1 MYAKLFTSIYQG
13 TLRGNS
19 NGILVFTNMLAHCD
33 KHGICDIHPRAI
45 AEEVGLSVEA
55 VRAAILE
62 LEAPDEE
69 SRSPEEEGRRI
80 VRVDEHRAWGWR
92 VVNYLKYRAIRDE
105 DTRREQNRAAQEAW
119 RLRKQSKPASAKVSP
134 DQPIQRQKQKQDTEG
149 EEEKKSASLAGA
161 SEPPFYA
168 HSVCAETYASATC
181 GYCGVAQKDVD
192 KGFETDH
199 FIPKSAGGSDL
210 PSNLVPAC
218 HVCNQIK
225 GSRVFKTIEEA
236 SQYIHGKLWSSNRAR
251 YAEPRKVCFGGKP
264 PAGYSGVPAKPDD
277 VEQQVW
283 DDWLAL
289 RKAKSAPVTET
300 VLKRAKEE
308 AAKAG
313 LSLDGFLIVW
323 CARGSQGLEASWLKP
338 GEGKRAADVEPEWRR
353 KQRER
358 TEAFI
363 GKPAARQPVNMGEI
377 FDVTAT
383 KLG

>member
-45 AEEVGLSVEA
+45 AEEVGLSQEA

-119 RLRKQSKPASAKVSP
+119 RSRKQSKPTSATVSP
-134 DQPIQRQKQKQDTEG
+134 DQPIQRQRQEG
-149 EEEKKSASLAGA
+149 EEEKKKNPPLAGA
-161 SEPPFYA
+161 SDPPLKP
-168 HSVCAETYASATC
+168 AS
-181 GYCGVAQKDVD
+181 GVKA
-192 KGFETDH
+192 
-199 FIPKSAGGSDL
+199 
-210 PSNLVPAC
+210 
-218 HVCNQIK
+218 
-225 GSRVFKTIEEA
+225 A
-236 SQYIHGKLWSSNRAR
+236 SG
-251 YAEPRKVCFGGKP
+251 VKP
-264 PAGYSGVPAKPDD
+264 VSVPAKPDG

-289 RKAKSAPVTET
+289 RRAKKAPVTAT
-300 VLKRAKEE
+300 VLDRAKAE
-308 AAKAG
+308 AEKAG
-313 LSLDGFLIVW
+313 LSLNGFLIVW

-338 GEGKRAADVEPEWRR
+338 EEQGRNRATEIEPAWR
-353 KQRER
+353 KAQRER

-363 GKPAARQPVNMGEI
+363 GKSAPKQPINMGEI

>member
-45 AEEVGLSVEA
+45 AEEVGLSQEA

-62 LEAPDEE
+62 LEAPDDE

-80 VRVDEHRAWGWR
+80 VRMDDHRAWGWR

-105 DTRREQNRAAQEAW
+105 DDRREQNRLAQEAW
-119 RLRKQSKPASAKVSP
+119 RLRKQNKPASATVSP
-134 DQPIQRQKQKQDTEG
+134 DQPIQRQKQKQEA
-149 EEEKKSASLAGA
+149 EEEKKDPPLAGA
-161 SEPPFYA
+161 SDPPLKPVSGLKVASGLNLEPDPEDPNKLQEPVTINLA
-168 HSVCAETYASATC
+168 SGKIRQATAEECAALDRSLA
-181 GYCGVAQKDVD
+181 
-192 KGFETDH
+192 
-199 FIPKSAGGSDL
+199 
-210 PSNLVPAC
+210 
-218 HVCNQIK
+218 
-225 GSRVFKTIEEA
+225 KT
-236 SQYIHGKLWSSNRAR
+236 
-251 YAEPRKVCFGGKP
+251 RK
-264 PAGYSGVPAKPDD
+264 AAAVPAKPDD

-283 DDWLAL
+283 DDWLAHR
-289 RKAKSAPVTET
+289 RKKQATVSPT
-300 VLKRAKEE
+300 VLDGARDE

-313 LSLDGFLIVW
+313 IDLNAFLKIW
-323 CARGSQGLEASWLKP
+323 CTRGTQGLKAEWLTAEER
-338 GEGKRAADVEPEWRR
+338 GVRGRAIHEVEPEWRR

-363 GKPAARQPVNMGEI
+363 GKPSAKQPINMGEI

>member
-45 AEEVGLSVEA
+45 AEEVGLSIEA
-55 VRAAILE
+55 VRSAILE

-119 RLRKQSKPASAKVSP
+119 RLRKQGKPASAKASP
-134 DQPIQRQKQKQDTEG
+134 DQPIQRQKQKQEAEG
-149 EEEKKSASLAGA
+149 EEERKSASLAGA
-161 SEPPFYA
+161 SAPPL
-168 HSVCAETYASATC
+168 
-181 GYCGVAQKDVD
+181 K
-192 KGFETDH
+192 
-199 FIPKSAGGSDL
+199 
-210 PSNLVPAC
+210 PA
-218 HVCNQIK
+218 
-225 GSRVFKTIEEA
+225 
-236 SQYIHGKLWSSNRAR
+236 
-251 YAEPRKVCFGGKP
+251 
-264 PAGYSGVPAKPDD
+264 SGVKGASGAKKASPPAKPDD

-289 RKAKSAPVTET
+289 RKAKNAPVTET
-300 VLKRAKEE
+300 VLKRAKDE

-338 GEGKRAADVEPEWRR
+338 GEGKRAADVEPAWRR
-353 KQRER
+353 QERER
-358 TEAFI
+358 YEQFT
-363 GKPAARQPVNMGEI
+363 GKKPAESKVINMGEV
-377 FDVTAT
+377 FDVTAV